1 MEKDCRLINLDIIKT
16 EKPGVLVPINDIKKE
31 LDMDVKR
38 VFYIYGFTEN
48 IQSNNRGYHAHENT
62 KQVLINIRGSVNIK
76 VRKAKSK
83 IENTFVLDE
92 PNKVLIV
99 PPFNFIKMENFTP
112 ESIFLVL
119 CDNVFSEDIYIYDKT
134 S

>member
-76 VRKAKSK
+76 VRKARLLLPVLS
-83 IENTFVLDE
+83 TFVAPILPD
-92 PNKVLIV
+92 PIHLTSWPAKIFVK
-99 PPFNFIKMENFTP
+99 IKPKGIDPHKYEKKITIII
-112 ESIFLVL
+112 SIK
-119 CDNVFSEDIYIYDKT
+119 N
-134 S
+134 